1 MLNAEQVDRESLA
14 ERRLRL
20 KYAFVTAGLFVPL
33 LLSFIFSRNVY
44 PVASW
49 TVMMSGG
56 SLQRPWT
63 YYVVRGETIGGEF
76 VDIHPPQLTDG
87 LYGRNWSLVRAAIDN
102 DAFKLR
108 SPHPQNSAVL
118 QSFGGIQDLPRGM
131 RVPEL
136 LQAWGQLYNRQ
147 LSNSSSSRL
156 KAVRI
161 DVYRWDSGSFQ
172 NYDRF
177 IETWRQEL

>member
-1 MLNAEQVDRESLA
+1 MLKATHGDHELSS
-14 ERRLRL
+14 ERHLRRRYVL
-20 KYAFVTAGLFVPL
+20 LTAALFFPL
-33 LLSFIFSRNVY
+33 LLAFFFSRNVY

-63 YYVVRGETIGGEF
+63 YYVVRGETIRGEI
-76 VDIHPPQLTDG
+76 VDIHPPHLTNA
-87 LYGRNWSLVRAAIDN
+87 LYGRNWSLVRATIDN
-102 DAFKLR
+102 ESFKLR
-108 SPHPQNSAVL
+108 SPHPQNAALLRSYESL
-118 QSFGGIQDLPRGM
+118 DKLPQGV

-136 LQAWGQLYNRQ
+136 LQAWGQLYNRR
-147 LSNSSSSRL
+147 LPHSSPSRL

-161 DVYRWDSGSFQ
+161 DVYRWDSGGFQ